1 MRKFSFSFM
10 NAVEEA
16 GEVLIKPVSFFKD
29 LSNAPEEPLL
39 SLYLRCLVYMSFLYA
54 VTVIGMTLLTPN
66 GLPSPSLTFL
76 FFEMPTAYLLASF
89 IIFPILGF
97 LYMFFSWIC
106 GGNTDW
112 KQNFRASTAIL
123 SVFWAI
129 LFLQSFGGLIHI
141 YLGMWIGIAFT
152 AYVPFL
158 FFLALTF
165 YLKAPVKRTA
175 IVLSLFTI
183 VFLYLQYSKMDSY
196 IKDYKII
203 ENMNSQKSPI
213 KEKEIQEEREATEII
228 RKAMEKA
235 RAEDFNQ
242 RGFDDL

>member
-1 MRKFSFSFM
+1 MHKFSFSFM
-10 NAVEEA
+10 NVIEEA

-29 LSNAPEEPLL
+29 LSKAPEESLI
-39 SLYLRCLVYMSFLYA
+39 SLYLRCLIYMSFLYA
-54 VTVIGMTLLTPN
+54 VAVISMTLLAPN
-66 GLPSPSLTFL
+66 GFPSPSLIFL

-89 IIFPILGF
+89 LIFPILGF

-106 GGNTDW
+106 GGNTGW
-112 KQNFRASTAIL
+112 KKNFRAGTASL

-129 LFLQSFGGLIHI
+129 LLLQSFGGLIHI

-158 FFLALTF
+158 SFLALTS

-175 IVLSLFTI
+175 IVLSLFMI
-183 VFLYLQYSKMDSY
+183 VLLYLQYSRMNSY
-196 IKDYKII
+196 MKDHKII
-203 ENMNSQKSPI
+203 ENVNSQKSTTI
-213 KEKEIQEEREATEII
+213 EKEKQEERETMEII

-235 RAEDFNQ
+235 KAEEQ
-242 RGFDDL
+242 R

>member
-29 LSNAPEEPLL
+29 LSKAPEESLI
-39 SLYLRCLVYMSFLYA
+39 SLYLRCLVYIGFLYA
-54 VTVIGMTLLTPN
+54 VTVISMTLLTPN
-66 GLPSPSLTFL
+66 ELPNPPLTFL
-76 FFEMPTAYLLASF
+76 FFEMPMAYLLASF

-106 GGNTDW
+106 GGNTAW

-158 FFLALTF
+158 FFLALTS

-183 VFLYLQYSKMDSY
+183 VFLYLQYSRMDSY

-203 ENMNSQKSPI
+203 ENMNSQKSLTR
-213 KEKEIQEEREATEII
+213 EKEIQGEREAMEII

-235 RAEDFNQ
+235 EAEEQ
-242 RGFDDL
+242 R